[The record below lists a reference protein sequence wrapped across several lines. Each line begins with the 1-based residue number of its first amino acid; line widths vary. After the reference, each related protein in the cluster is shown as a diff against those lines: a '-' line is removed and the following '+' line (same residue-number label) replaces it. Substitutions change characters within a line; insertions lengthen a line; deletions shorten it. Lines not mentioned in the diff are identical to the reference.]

1 MALAPAKLSEIA
13 YIGSSSGSIYTNPS
27 STTSYVKTLL
37 IHNTNTTTEAIV
49 INRVPNSGGSL
60 GTAAASNRIYSF
72 NLAANDTIEIK
83 FEGPGQILTATN
95 DAIFANTT
103 TASKVT
109 VTVMGM
115 TA

>member
-1 MALAPAKLSEIA
+1 MALAPAKLSEID
-13 YIGSSSGSIYTNPS
+13 YIASTAGSVYTNPAA
-27 STTSYVKTLL
+27 TTTYVKTLL

-60 GTAAASNRIYSF
+60 GTAAASNRMYNF
-72 NLAANDTIEIK
+72 NLVANDTIELK
-83 FEGPGQILTATN
+83 FEGPGQILTAQN
-95 DAIFANTT
+95 DAIFAVTT

-109 VTVMGM
+109 ITVMGF

>member
-13 YIGSSSGSIYTNPS
+13 YIASSAGSVYTNPAA
-27 STTSYVKTLL
+27 TTSYVKSLL

-60 GTAAASNRIYSF
+60 GTAASSNRIFNF
-72 NLAANDTIEIK
+72 NLVANDTIEIK
-83 FEGPGQILTATN
+83 FEGPGQVLTATN
-95 DAIFANTT
+95 DAIFASTT

-109 VTVMGM
+109 ITVMGF